1 MHGEYKVMTAED
13 IDDVLD
19 FEMSRLTGEGIEKE
33 MQAWH
38 ALWRR
43 EALEHYAPLGW
54 SFVMRN
60 EGKVNGYVLAQPF
73 LFFKGWTQ
81 SLWIEHI
88 GSTSEALTT
97 YLFEIIYRWARDK
110 HFQKVYFHES
120 LQFVNKDQLPIQ
132 KDGVI
137 NSISTTKM

>member
-13 IDDVLD
+13 IDEVLA
-19 FEMSRLTGEGIEKE
+19 FEMARLPGDGIEKE

-38 ALWRR
+38 AQWRR

-54 SFVMRN
+54 SFVMRAD
-60 EGKVNGYVLAQPF
+60 GKINGYVLAQPL

-88 GSTSEALTT
+88 GSNSEPLAT

-110 HFQKVYFHES
+110 HFQKVYFHET
-120 LQFVNKDQLPIQ
+120 LQFVNKDQLPIH

-137 NSISTTKM
+137 NSVSTTKL

>member
-1 MHGEYKVMTAED
+1 MQGEYKVMTSED
-13 IDDVLD
+13 IDDILA
-19 FEMSRLTGEGIEKE
+19 FEFARLPGEGIEKE

-60 EGKVNGYVLAQPF
+60 DGKLQGYVLAQPL

-81 SLWIEHI
+81 TLWVEHI
-88 GSTSEALTT
+88 SATSDTLAT
-97 YLFEIIYRWARDK
+97 YLFEIIYRWGRDK

-132 KDGVI
+132 KDGFI
-137 NSISTTKM
+137 NSISTTKI

>member
-1 MHGEYKVMTAED
+1 MQGEYKVMTAED
-13 IDDVLD
+13 IDDVLA
-19 FEMSRLTGEGIEKE
+19 FEMNKLPGEGLEKE

-54 SFVMRN
+54 SFVMRDK
-60 EGKVNGYVLAQPF
+60 GQVQGYVLAQPL

-88 GSTSEALTT
+88 GSNTEALATF
-97 YLFEIIYRWARDK
+97 LFDIIYRWGRDK

-120 LQFVNKDQLPIQ
+120 LSFVNKDQLPIQ
-132 KDGVI
+132 KDGFI
-137 NSISTTKM
+137 NSISTTKL